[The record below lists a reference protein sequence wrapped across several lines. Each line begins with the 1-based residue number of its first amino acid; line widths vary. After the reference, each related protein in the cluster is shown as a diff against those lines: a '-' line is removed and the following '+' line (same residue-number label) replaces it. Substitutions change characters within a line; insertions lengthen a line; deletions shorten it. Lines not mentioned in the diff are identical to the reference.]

1 MFRKNCSTDME
12 QRHGRIIRQGNTNSK
27 VDIYRYTTDKTF
39 DAYLYQMLENK
50 QKFISQI
57 MTDKSPVRSCED
69 VDEVALD
76 YAEVKALCAGN
87 PLIKE
92 KIDLETEITK
102 LNVIKSA
109 FLSQKYSLQD
119 KAYKTLPEQQT
130 HTEKY
135 ITKLK
140 SDLETVH
147 SVKPLTNEDGKNYYP
162 IVINGKEYRDKEEA
176 GNAIRQAIMT
186 NGKFMENK
194 ECTIGSYRGFEM
206 KAFIDTHF
214 EMFKVKINLRGACD
228 HYGDINMDNNVKASG
243 NIVRLDNIINGIDL
257 ELQKQEDH
265 LQSINADIKEARE
278 AAEAVFPQESEL
290 SEKEKR
296 LAQVNS
302 LLTNSDIRTDHST
315 ELYAALVEICPELEN
330 YDSFNSK
337 YEKGEDSEIEPLIIE
352 KNGNNVFI
360 AHTYT
365 QNGDLMYDPAIEF
378 SFDTKNHRAEVTSY
392 QLDGMGIYEDFSDG
406 THNDMK
412 TDVEEMALDTLF
424 ENIKSYNYDRTVF
437 NAENNSKETEKE
449 NSFDY
454 AR

>member
-1 MFRKNCSTDME
+1 
-12 QRHGRIIRQGNTNSK
+12 
-27 VDIYRYTTDKTF
+27 
-39 DAYLYQMLENK
+39 ML
-50 QKFISQI
+50 
-57 MTDKSPVRSCED
+57 
-69 VDEVALD
+69 
-76 YAEVKALCAGN
+76 GN

-147 SVKPLTNEDGKNYYP
+147 SVNPLTNEDGKNYYP
-162 IVINGKEYRDKEEA
+162 IVINGKEYHDKEEA

-194 ECTIGSYRGFEM
+194 ECTIGSYRGFEL

-214 EMFKVKINLRGACD
+214 EMFKVKVNLRGACD

-257 ELQKQEDH
+257 ELQKQEDR
-265 LQSINADIKEARE
+265 LQSISADIKEARE
-278 AAEAVFPQESEL
+278 AAEAVFPQEAEL

-360 AHTYT
+360 AHIYT
-365 QNGDLMYDPAIEF
+365 QNGDLMYDPAVEF

-406 THNDMK
+406 THSDMK

-437 NAENNSKETEKE
+437 NAENNSKETGKE
-449 NSFDY
+449 NSYDF

>member
-39 DAYLYQMLENK
+39 DSYIYQMLENK

-76 YAEVKALCAGN
+76 YAEVKALCAGS

-119 KAYKTLPEQQT
+119 KAYKVLPEQKAN
-130 HTEKY
+130 TEKY
-135 ITKLK
+135 IARLK
-140 SDLETVH
+140 SDVQRVQ
-147 SVKPLTNEDGKNYYP
+147 SAKPLINKDGKNYYP
-162 IVINGKEYRDKEEA
+162 IVINGKEYHNKEEA
-176 GNAIRQAIMT
+176 GNAIRQAVIN
-186 NGKFMENK
+186 NGSIMENK

-206 KAFIDTHF
+206 RAFIDTHF
-214 EMFKVKINLRGACD
+214 EMAAVKINLKGACS

-243 NIVRLDNIINGIDL
+243 NIVRLDNVINGIEL
-257 ELQKQEDH
+257 ELQKQEDR
-265 LQSINADIKEARE
+265 LQSLNADIKDAKES
-278 AAEAVFPQESEL
+278 AEAVFPQEKEL
-290 SEKEKR
+290 VEKEKR
-296 LAQVNS
+296 LAQVNA
-302 LLTNSDIRTDHST
+302 LLTNSDIQADNSNA
-315 ELYAALVEICPELEN
+315 LYAALVEICPELEN
-330 YDSFNSK
+330 YDTLNSK
-337 YEKGEDSEIEPLIIE
+337 YEKGEDSGIEPLIVE
-352 KNGNNVFI
+352 KSGNTVFI

-378 SFDTKNHRAEVTSY
+378 SFDTQNHRAEVISY
-392 QLDGMGIYEDFSDG
+392 ELSSMGKYIDFSDG
-406 THNDMK
+406 NQNDMK
-412 TDVEEMALDTLF
+412 KDVEEMALDTMF
-424 ENIKSYNYDRTVF
+424 ENIKAYGYERTSF
-437 NAENNSKETEKE
+437 NAENSKTADKE
-449 NSFDY
+449 LNNDY
-454 AR
+454 VR

>member
-1 MFRKNCSTDME
+1 M
-12 QRHGRIIRQGNTNSK
+12 RILGSL
-27 VDIYRYTTDKTF
+27 V
-39 DAYLYQMLENK
+39 LL
-50 QKFISQI
+50 
-57 MTDKSPVRSCED
+57 
-69 VDEVALD
+69 
-76 YAEVKALCAGN
+76 GN

-194 ECTIGSYRGFEM
+194 ECTIGSYRGFEL

-214 EMFKVKINLRGACD
+214 EMFKVKVNLRGACD

-243 NIVRLDNIINGIDL
+243 NIVRLDNIINSIDL
-257 ELQKQEDH
+257 ELQKQEDR

-278 AAEAVFPQESEL
+278 AAEAVFPQEAEL

-315 ELYAALVEICPELEN
+315 ELYTALVEICPELEN

-337 YEKGEDSEIEPLIIE
+337 YEKGEVSEIEPLIIE

-360 AHTYT
+360 AHIYT

-392 QLDGMGIYEDFSDG
+392 QLDGMGIFEDFSDG
-406 THNDMK
+406 THSDMK
-412 TDVEEMALDTLF
+412 TDVEEMTLDTLF

-437 NAENNSKETEKE
+437 NAENNSKETGKE
-449 NSFDY
+449 NSYDF